1 MAVSTSP
8 VKILLDLEI
17 DLDNLSSEENY
28 LSALIEAT
36 NILSISNPGDGRI
49 EILQEE
55 IKRIR
60 SERKAVDPKFK
71 TKKTTISAASLLGRS
86 ANKEPQKLLSASKK
100 MVDRKRMVSSS
111 LETIVSFI
119 AEKLTSIESTLL
131 EKQKLEKKNAESNRK
146 VVENLGRE
154 KEESR
159 LEQTTGFLTGA
170 AKKILQPVQ
179 GVLSR
184 IFKFITTL
192 ILAKVFINML
202 KWFGNPANEKK
213 IDSLVKFFS
222 ANWGKLLS
230 AYLVFGTGLGRFVQF
245 LTKTV
250 ISGAIKLTALTAK
263 LLAAKGVKGARGF
276 ARSFSGGRGNKLA
289 RGLQVVGTAGA
300 VLGMG
305 GMFQGLEEGG
315 EVNGEKGVDKIPTM
329 LTDGEFV
336 MSKGA
341 VQKFGVDTLQSMN
354 AMGGGSGIPKMMDGV
369 TYANEGGQIKKNYS
383 YKLSGASKDL
393 IGGDKKF
400 LKAIEG
406 LSARRDINPA
416 QLLGLIASESGFNAQ
431 ASNASGAT
439 GLIQF
444 MPMVAE
450 RMGITTEDIGKMNRS
465 DQVGLI
471 DQYFSM
477 NQLPNNPSA
486 GQLYTNVFMPS
497 LTNKGSDY
505 EITREDDKYNNAYI
519 YRENA
524 GLDKNKDG
532 IITIDE
538 MGGRIFDKM
547 NEFGIKDTTKKN
559 KGFNLLNPLSW
570 FSGQAQGA
578 IDQAEKGEGLFGN
591 SLTGRMLEKKRALA
605 EAQGYNEGGLVG
617 KGAVQQYGIDT
628 MEGMNAAAGGTNIP
642 VLMPDKKRKGFP
654 GGGRPYAPTSNAG
667 VVTDPEEIKAQEA
680 YMLKFVNEERALQ
693 GKPPLT
699 ELTYAP
705 GVELTKMRG
714 PGPRTKETSD
724 TFTDLDRGIETTSTS
739 KTVDGKTTFGA
750 SMRQTTEE
758 DRQKF
763 FAENPH
769 AAQLV
774 NLKDQIELDNLG
786 ADISASAK
794 MKGGGL
800 VPAFAGG
807 GLVSNSSS
815 NLSNSISNFNGGGLV
830 DWWNKGRNVRVPNEN
845 TTRFFGRNG
854 LMADDAAQLTRSDK
868 AFSQGTKGLKS
879 LRPLKAFLDPKMR
892 STGPTPAIRQTFERP
907 VRALRDLGAV
917 KGGGLGLFLN
927 ELMNPAPLADG
938 TLKGKEF
945 NKGGYTGPMTT
956 PNIKAPVGQ
965 PTMSAPK
972 VTVLPSRESIN
983 NQSEGQYGSGVSKIP
998 QFNVGSGSSRKKKQ
1012 LGITV

>member
-60 SERKAVDPKFK
+60 LERKAVDPKFK

-86 ANKEPQKLLSASKK
+86 VNKEPQKLLSASKK
-100 MVDRKRMVSSS
+100 MVDRKRVVSSS
-111 LETIVSFI
+111 LETIISFI

-159 LEQTTGFLTGA
+159 VEQTTGFLTGA
-170 AKKILQPVQ
+170 AKQILQPVQ
-179 GVLSR
+179 GGLSR

-383 YKLSGASKDL
+383 YDLSGASKDL

-431 ASNASGAT
+431 ASNPSGAT

-578 IDQAEKGEGLFGN
+578 IDQAEKGKGLFGN

-605 EAQGYNEGGLVG
+605 EAQGYNKGGLVG
-617 KGAVQQYGIDT
+617 KGGNGMKDLAPAADGSILRVSSNVKDYNKDHFGTTGYRLGQVNPRTLVSGRTEFTDESSIKSNTKKGKLGGLKNFLFNRDYDKFTFDDSEIGLTKYTENVRKTMGGETFTSSKTYRSESASIGVPDLIEHQDQLLKQIHRVKGFENVNIDDVINGRT
-628 MEGMNAAAGGTNIP
+628 GMTLDQLLPLLRKSDAQKATLARQAAASEI
-642 VLMPDKKRKGFP
+642 DRKAMGLK
-654 GGGRPYAPTSNAG
+654 GNEGYSYH
-667 VVTDPEEIKAQEA
+667 IK
-680 YMLKFVNEERALQ
+680 
-693 GKPPLT
+693 
-699 ELTYAP
+699 
-705 GVELTKMRG
+705 
-714 PGPRTKETSD
+714 
-724 TFTDLDRGIETTSTS
+724 
-739 KTVDGKTTFGA
+739 
-750 SMRQTTEE
+750 
-758 DRQKF
+758 
-763 FAENPH
+763 
-769 AAQLV
+769 
-774 NLKDQIELDNLG
+774 
-786 ADISASAK
+786 
-794 MKGGGL
+794 
-800 VPAFAGG
+800 
-807 GLVSNSSS
+807 
-815 NLSNSISNFNGGGLV
+815 NFNKGGLV

-983 NQSEGQYGSGVSKIP
+983 NQSDGQYGSGVSKIP

>member
-111 LETIVSFI
+111 LETIISFI

-131 EKQKLEKKNAESNRK
+131 EKQKLEKKNVESNKK
-146 VVENLGRE
+146 VIENLGRQ
-154 KEESR
+154 KEEDR
-159 LEQTTGFLTGA
+159 LEQGQTTGFLTGA

-222 ANWGKLLS
+222 ANWGKLLA

-263 LLAAKGVKGARGF
+263 LLASKGVKGARGF

-315 EVNGEKGVDKIPTM
+315 EVSGEKGVDKIPTM

-471 DQYFSM
+471 DQYFNM
-477 NQLPNNPSA
+477 NQLPNSPTA

-578 IDQAEKGEGLFGN
+578 IDQAEKGKGLFGN

-605 EAQGYNEGGLVG
+605 EAQGYNNGGLVYNKGGLVG
-617 KGAVQQYGIDT
+617 KGGKVQNMSEKLGHT
-628 MEGMNAAAGGTNIP
+628 RGT
-642 VLMPDKKRKGFP
+642 
-654 GGGRPYAPTSNAG
+654 
-667 VVTDPEEIKAQEA
+667 VTDPKEKKAQED
-680 YMLKFVNEERALQ
+680 YMLEWVNKERVEFL
-693 GKPPLT
+693 GLPPLDK
-699 ELTYAP
+699 LTYAK
-705 GVELTKMRG
+705 GVELTKEMGADLHRS
-714 PGPRTKETSD
+714 KETSD
-724 TFTDLDRGIETTSTS
+724 TQSNFDTMT
-739 KTVDGKTTFGA
+739 KTTWKTKSRGA
-750 SMRQTTEE
+750 ETIFQGSIGQLTEE
-758 DRQKF
+758 DKQNYLVSNPQAR
-763 FAENPH
+763 FAQALNQQIGMEGLPGLGGGGGGTDAITMKSPDKSAGKRIKDVGN
-769 AAQLV
+769 LV
-774 NLKDQIELDNLG
+774 KRPFRKKEDGDPRTQFATGFNK
-786 ADISASAK
+786 
-794 MKGGGL
+794 GGL
-800 VPAFAGG
+800 V
-807 GLVSNSSS
+807 
-815 NLSNSISNFNGGGLV
+815 GGLV

-845 TTRFFGRNG
+845 MTRFFGRNG
-854 LMADDAAQLTRSDK
+854 LLADDAAQLTRSDK